1 MPVKT
6 KKLPPASL
14 SSARKTPEEEPKD
27 NPTLELIKRLTQIP
41 GPSGYEARA
50 ALAVGEELA
59 VFSTEVRVDKVGS
72 VVAYKKGFPGN
83 GRQIRKK
90 ILLAAHLDEIGLLV
104 SRIESGGFLRF
115 TAVGGFDVRVLLGQE
130 VVVHPVSKYGPSTK
144 REFPG
149 IIGAKPPHFQTP
161 EESEQVVPLEDLYI
175 DLGLDEAAVKNKI
188 SVGDLVTIKMPQIN
202 LKNDRAAGKAMD
214 NRACVAIMVKTLEI
228 LNKCHHSWDVY
239 AVATV
244 QEETSGLGA
253 LTSTF
258 KIEPDMGIA
267 IDVTHGD
274 MPDISE
280 TETFAI
286 GKGPTITVGPNIHPA
301 IVDLL
306 KKVAKREEIPY
317 QIEPCAGTTGTD
329 AVDIQI
335 SREGIPTGLIGL
347 PLRYMH
353 TPVETLAAVD
363 VDRSARLLARFI
375 QDLDDINLE
384 WKD

>member
-1 MPVKT
+1 MPSKKT
-6 KKLPPASL
+6 SL
-14 SSARKTPEEEPKD
+14 DKNTPDQAGE
-27 NPTLELIKRLTQIP
+27 NSTLNLIERLTAAP
-41 GPSGYEARA
+41 GPSGYETRA
-50 ALAVGEELA
+50 ALAAGEELA
-59 VFSTEVRVDKVGS
+59 PFATKVKVDRMGS
-72 VVAYKKGFPGN
+72 VVAFKKGLSREG
-83 GRQIRKK
+83 KK

-104 SRIESGGFLRF
+104 TGIEPGGFLRF
-115 TAVGGFDVRVLLGQE
+115 TQVGGFDARVLLGQE
-130 VVVHPVSKYGPSTK
+130 VLLHPVGRHGPDT
-144 REFPG
+144 RIALPG

-161 EESEQVVPLEDLYI
+161 EESGQVIPMEDLYI
-175 DLGLDEAAVKNKI
+175 DLGLDEAAAKTKVSI
-188 SVGDLVTIKMPQIN
+188 GDPATLRMPFTN

-214 NRACVAIMVKTLEI
+214 NRACIAIMVQALEI
-228 LNKCHHSWDVY
+228 LSKCHHSWDVY

-244 QEETSGLGA
+244 QEEVSGLGA

-258 KIEPDMGIA
+258 DIHPDIGIA

-274 MPDISE
+274 TPGVPDND
-280 TETFAI
+280 TFAI

-301 IVDLL
+301 IAEKL
-306 KKVAKREEIPY
+306 KMVAKREEIPF
-317 QIEPCAGTTGTD
+317 QMEPCAGITGTD

-335 SREGIPTGLIGL
+335 SQEGIPTGLLGL

-363 VDRSARLLARFI
+363 VERSARLLARFI